1 MPKIE
6 AGAGIQLAFGF
17 LKNKAPVVDYGK
29 KLEPISLKLT
39 LDKINDVMNFV
50 KGGFIG
56 KVVSLAK
63 TILNG
68 QFE

>member
-1 MPKIE
+1 MPKIQ

-17 LKNKAPVVDYGK
+17 FQDKAPVLDYNR
-29 KLEPISLKLT
+29 KLEPLSLKLT
-39 LDKINDVMNFV
+39 LDKINGVMNLV